1 MTLREATFIKRKAN
15 NFFDCASEDI
25 EFAKGSKGFSPES
38 EHDII
43 FKNINKF
50 LEDIQFVFSINGI
63 GFKQEN

>member
-1 MTLREATFIKRKAN
+1 MDLKL
-15 NFFDCASEDI
+15 
-25 EFAKGSKGFSPES
+25 AKKNKGFTPES

-63 GFKQEN
+63 GFKQENQVAQNK